1 MKYKDCIDHDLHCV
15 KNWVI
20 FLIEGIDT
28 SMFKGIKDKEVG
40 VGGGVKSGTYEAPI
54 HINTQVDSY
63 VLLEDS

>member
-40 VGGGVKSGTYEAPI
+40 VGGGANLVPMR
-54 HINTQVDSY
+54 
-63 VLLEDS
+63 LLSI